1 MNVLTQAGGIL
12 FHILHGSRWVIL
24 CEKNILVTARR
35 KHEVI
40 EHNSRSAIGK
50 STDITVARLINT
62 YRVTNVSMDA
72 ATMVKPLDNAI
83 SIIFGEKDV
92 GGVRAGACHRKVI
105 KRRCTRKFTGNI
117 EAV

>member
-1 MNVLTQAGGIL
+1 MNVLTQSGGIL

-50 STDITVARLINT
+50 STDITVARLIDT

-72 ATMVKPLDNAI
+72 ATMMKPLDNAI
-83 SIIFGEKDV
+83 RVRFVEKDV
-92 GGVRAGACHRKVI
+92 GGVRAGTCHRKVI

>member
-40 EHNSRSAIGK
+40 ERNSRSVIGK

-83 SIIFGEKDV
+83 SIIFGQKDV
-92 GGVRAGACHRKVI
+92 GGVRAGACYRKVI

>member
-1 MNVLTQAGGIL
+1 MNVPTQSGGVL
-12 FHILHGSRWVIL
+12 FHILHGSRRVIL

-40 EHNSRSAIGK
+40 EYNSRSAIGK

-83 SIIFGEKDV
+83 SVILCEKDI
-92 GGVRAGACHRKVI
+92 GSIRAGA
-105 KRRCTRKFTGNI
+105 
-117 EAV
+117 